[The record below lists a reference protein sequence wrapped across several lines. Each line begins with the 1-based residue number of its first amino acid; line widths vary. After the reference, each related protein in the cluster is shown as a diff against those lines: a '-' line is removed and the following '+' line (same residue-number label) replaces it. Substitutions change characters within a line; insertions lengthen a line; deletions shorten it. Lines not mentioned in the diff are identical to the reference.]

1 MKLQVFD
8 LAEGDHLVQPEEFS
22 DLQGDSRALGLV
34 TDFRQHKPPMINAHM
49 EAAEALE
56 VMRAEDVGLKL
67 VVDDKHECIG
77 VVAQED
83 LSEHNR
89 LLRQLELRVSR
100 EELCVQDLMHHR
112 RELRAMEY
120 TALERASVDDVIS
133 ALENYHQQ
141 YLLVVDS
148 NVHHI
153 RGLIS
158 SRDISRR
165 LHSPI
170 QIHKERTFAD
180 IFSAVHVQ

>member
-8 LAEGDHLVQPEEFS
+8 LAERDHLVQPEEFS
-22 DLQGDSRALGLV
+22 DIQGDSSALSLV
-34 TDFRQHKPPMINAHM
+34 TDFRQHKPPMINGHM
-49 EAAEALE
+49 EAAEALT

-67 VVDDKHECIG
+67 VVDANHECIG
-77 VVAQED
+77 VIAQED

-89 LLRQLELRVSR
+89 LLKQLELHVGRS
-100 EELCVQDLMHHR
+100 ELSVQDLMHHR

-148 NVHHI
+148 NAHHI

-170 QIHKERTFAD
+170 HIHKERTFAD
-180 IFSAVHVQ
+180 IFTAVRVQ